1 MYLIGRNFVIK
12 TAKEKDAKQIAT
24 LYKCSL
30 ENLEH
35 RNELEEWIKQ
45 RINKRT
51 GFSLEKCYTI
61 NDCYKEIIGA
71 IFVKYVENSLEI
83 KIWIPETEYKTLKDE
98 IKKSLINFY
107 KSYGYSYISKITIL
121 QENIEK
127 PFSFKGYVEETN
139 IVLKYRLL
147 A

>member
-1 MYLIGRNFVIK
+1 
-12 TAKEKDAKQIAT
+12 
-24 LYKCSL
+24 L